1 MTKNTEKEMSF
12 LEHLEVMRW
21 HLLRS
26 IAAVI
31 ILALVAFVFKDIVF
45 DKIILA
51 PKEPPFPTNRWLCQ
65 LGELLNLQ
73 RICINQDPFALQTV
87 KMAEQFSMHIM
98 VSLVAGIVV
107 AFPYIFWEF
116 WRFIVPALYDN
127 EKKTASG
134 AVFYTSLLFIL
145 GVAFGYYIIAPL
157 SVNFLGNYKVSESV
171 ISAPTLRSYVGTIT
185 SVVLAAGVVFQLPI
199 LVYFLS
205 KVGLVTPDFLKKYRR
220 HSLVLIVTLSAIIT
234 PPDVFSQVLVAF
246 PLVILYEIGISI
258 SKRIVREREEEFKDD
273 DPPKK
278 KKQAAEKAEQSKETE
293 ESSSEKEE
301 NNPEAETSSEPEEE
315 SSEPESP
322 SEAKAQKKAKETK
335 STKAKEPKESK
346 EKKETK
352 DAKETKSTKKGTK
365 KPPWKEPG
373 EAEESSPTDQPD

>member
-1 MTKNTEKEMSF
+1 MSKNPEKEMSF

-26 IAAVI
+26 IAAIV

-51 PKEPPFPTNRWLCQ
+51 PKEPLFPTNRWLCQ
-65 LGELLNLQ
+65 LGEILNLQ
-73 RICINQDPFALQTV
+73 RICINQVPLSLQTV

-116 WRFIVPALYDN
+116 WRFIVPALYEN
-127 EKKTASG
+127 EKRTASG

-145 GVAFGYYIIAPL
+145 GVMFGYYIIAPL
-157 SVNFLGNYKVSESV
+157 SVNFLGNYSVSESV
-171 ISAPTLRSYVGTIT
+171 ISAPTLRSYVSTIT
-185 SVVLAAGVVFQLPI
+185 SVVLAAGIVFQLPI

-234 PPDVFSQVLVAF
+234 PPDIFSQVLVCF
-246 PLVILYEIGISI
+246 PLLFLYEIGIVI
-258 SKRIVREREEEFKDD
+258 SRRVIKQDRERLEADWNEE
-273 DPPKK
+273 
-278 KKQAAEKAEQSKETE
+278 Q
-293 ESSSEKEE
+293 
-301 NNPEAETSSEPEEE
+301 NNPE
-315 SSEPESP
+315 
-322 SEAKAQKKAKETK
+322 
-335 STKAKEPKESK
+335 
-346 EKKETK
+346 
-352 DAKETKSTKKGTK
+352 G
-365 KPPWKEPG
+365 KP
-373 EAEESSPTDQPD
+373 

>member
-1 MTKNTEKEMSF
+1 MSKNSEGEMSF

-26 IAAVI
+26 IVAIV

-65 LGELLNLQ
+65 LGEILGLE
-73 RICINQDPFALQTV
+73 RICINQNPFSLQTV
-87 KMAEQFSMHIM
+87 KMAEQFSMHII

-116 WRFIVPALYDN
+116 WRFIVPALYDKERN
-127 EKKTASG
+127 TARG

-145 GVAFGYYIIAPL
+145 GVLFGYYIISPL

-171 ISAPTLRSYVGTIT
+171 ISAPTLRSYVQTIT
-185 SVVLAAGVVFQLPI
+185 SVVLAAGLVFQLPI

-205 KVGLVTPDFLKKYRR
+205 KVGLVTPGFLKKYRR

-234 PPDVFSQVLVAF
+234 PPDVFSQVLVAL
-246 PLVILYEIGISI
+246 PLMVLYEIGIAI
-258 SKRIVREREEEFKDD
+258 SKRIVKEQEAEKTAGEKRVKR
-273 DPPKK
+273 KK
-278 KKQAAEKAEQSKETE
+278 KVAEEPETE
-293 ESSSEKEE
+293 KGKSETGAAAGEE
-301 NNPEAETSSEPEEE
+301 SEPEPEQEKTAGEADEAKEE
-315 SSEPESP
+315 STDKS
-322 SEAKAQKKAKETK
+322 ETK
-335 STKAKEPKESK
+335 EEV
-346 EKKETK
+346 
-352 DAKETKSTKKGTK
+352 STKK
-365 KPPWKEPG
+365 PWKRPASKPGPDEEEEPEPG
-373 EAEESSPTDQPD
+373 TPE

>member
-1 MTKNTEKEMSF
+1 MSF

-21 HLLRS
+21 HLIRS
-26 IAAVI
+26 MVAVV

-65 LGELLNLQ
+65 LGEILGLEK
-73 RICINQDPFALQTV
+73 ICINQNPFSLQTV

-98 VSLVAGIVV
+98 VSLVAGIVI

-116 WRFIVPALYDN
+116 WRFIIPALYEK

-145 GVAFGYYIIAPL
+145 GVLFGYYIIAPL
-157 SVNFLGNYKVSESV
+157 SVNFLGNYRVSESV

-185 SVVLAAGVVFQLPI
+185 SVVLAAGIVFQLPI

-205 KVGLVTPDFLKKYRR
+205 RVGLVTPDFLKKYRK
-220 HSLVLIVTLSAIIT
+220 HSLVLIVTLSALIT
-234 PPDVFSQVLVAF
+234 PPDVFSQVLVAL
-246 PLVILYEIGISI
+246 PLMVLYEIGIAI
-258 SKRIVREREEEFKDD
+258 SKRIVRQQEEEMAGYE
-273 DPPKK
+273 PPKK
-278 KKQAAEKAEQSKETE
+278 TKKQAEKPAKAEKTADTKET
-293 ESSSEKEE
+293 
-301 NNPEAETSSEPEEE
+301 SEP
-315 SSEPESP
+315 
-322 SEAKAQKKAKETK
+322 
-335 STKAKEPKESK
+335 K

-352 DAKETKSTKKGTK
+352 KPKETKSTKKQAE
-365 KPPWKEPG
+365 KPPWKKKSDES
-373 EAEESSPTDQPD
+373 EETSPTDQSD